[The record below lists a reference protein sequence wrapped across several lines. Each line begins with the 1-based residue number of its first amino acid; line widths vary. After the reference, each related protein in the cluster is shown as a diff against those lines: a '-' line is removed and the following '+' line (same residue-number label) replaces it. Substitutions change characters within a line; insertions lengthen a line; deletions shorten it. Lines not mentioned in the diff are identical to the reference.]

1 MRQALFLKAL
11 RVTLSGLS
19 AGGKS
24 ANASVDRL
32 MEMRKPIQ
40 KRVAIKDETPV
51 SWNAFIRNYQE
62 LFRNYKEG
70 KRL

>member
-1 MRQALFLKAL
+1 VGQALFLKAL
-11 RVTLSGLS
+11 RVTLSGLG

-24 ANASVDRL
+24 ANSSVDRL
-32 MEMRKPIQ
+32 MEMRKSIQ
-40 KRVAIKDETPV
+40 KRVVLKGETPV

-62 LFRNYKEG
+62 LKEG